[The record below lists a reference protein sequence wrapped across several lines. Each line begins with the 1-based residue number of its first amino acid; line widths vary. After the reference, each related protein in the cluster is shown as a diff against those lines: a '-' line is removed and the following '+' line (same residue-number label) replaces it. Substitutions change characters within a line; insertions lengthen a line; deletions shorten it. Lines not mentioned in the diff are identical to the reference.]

1 MKYNIFIK
9 KNLTTIS
16 ITLAILVLVFYLFT
30 NYRTA
35 YKTPFGY
42 IENLSTCTNINC
54 SDIKSQE
61 GIKYVNDE
69 TCIAG
74 DPDCITGSKCRICKE
89 NSQYPSCSGSSGGE
103 GGTCTPDGIDSYATG
118 NHLQCCPGTNEYLKQ
133 WKPNDKMRYKCC
145 VPSGSGGV
153 VPSGGGSGDWV
164 ANIKSKTAEPFSQ
177 SETYCMKSHGGGDDG
192 VWCVVC
198 GGGGGDS
205 GVFPSGDGSGGG
217 VFPSGDG
224 GGGGVFPSGDG
235 GGGGVFPSGD
245 GGGGS
250 GVFPSGDGGGGSG
263 GGGGVVPSGGG
274 GGGGGSGVVPSG
286 DGDGDFP
293 SGNDKFSIQFKN
305 STNNDIIVW
314 LDDMGMCSMEQ
325 TNDCHMGDPNA
336 WGSKGMGTFY
346 IYTNKNGKWYAQK
359 SPTTRRQVL
368 KPGQIWGVFP
378 PINTKTGNP
387 FWCMDR
393 QKDNGWFRN
402 CPGVGAWFTTS
413 DVKGNIIG
421 SVGSRIEYNINNGEL
436 WFNSSAVDAIN
447 ANFDATYTGCPENE
461 RKCIVDLNSCPYTR
475 VTNGVKECIA
485 PKFWPDDVINKCG
498 TNGFGSQWNL
508 SPKDLASCGYDDP
521 ARKEEC
527 HKWWGTND
535 CAKKWLNYLQ
545 KNKSG
550 ECEQYGWAY
559 DEMRWKPGD
568 TFDKN
573 GNPPTN
579 KDVTPLIHCPLK
591 KGRKK
596 GSLNINVLKIL
607 Q

>member
-42 IENLSTCTNINC
+42 IENLSTCTDINC

-74 DPDCITGSKCRICKE
+74 DPDCLTGSKCRICKE
-89 NSQYPSCSGSSGGE
+89 NSQYLKFPSCSGSSSGG
-103 GGTCTPDGIDSYATG
+103 GGNCTQDGIDSYATG
-118 NHLQCCPGTNEYLKQ
+118 KHLQCCPGTNEYLKQ
-133 WKPNDKMRYKCC
+133 WNPNDKMRYKCC
-145 VPSGSGGV
+145 VP
-153 VPSGGGSGDWV
+153 
-164 ANIKSKTAEPFSQ
+164 Q
-177 SETYCMKSHGGGDDG
+177 S
-192 VWCVVC
+192 
-198 GGGGGDS
+198 
-205 GVFPSGDGSGGG
+205 
-217 VFPSGDG
+217 
-224 GGGGVFPSGDG
+224 
-235 GGGGVFPSGD
+235 
-245 GGGGS
+245 
-250 GVFPSGDGGGGSG
+250 

-274 GGGGGSGVVPSG
+274 GVVPSGGGGVVPSG
-286 DGDGDFP
+286 GGGVVPSGGGDFP

-346 IYTNKNGKWYAQK
+346 IYTNQNGKWDAQK
-359 SPTTRRQVL
+359 SLTTRRQVL
-368 KPGQIWGVFP
+368 KPGQVWGVFP
-378 PINTKTGNP
+378 PINPKTGNP
-387 FWCMDR
+387 FWCMDQPCNKKQNCEAIGDPKDR
-393 QKDNGWFRN
+393 QKCIDKRTTCIKNNGWFRN

-421 SVGSRIEYNINNGEL
+421 SVGSRIEYNINNGDL

-461 RKCIVDLNSCPYTR
+461 RKCLADLNSCPYTR

-508 SPKDLASCGYDDP
+508 SPKDLAGCGYGDP
-521 ARKEEC
+521 AHKEEC

-545 KNKSG
+545 KNPSG
-550 ECEQYGWAY
+550 KCEQYGWAY

-591 KGRKK
+591 KG
-596 GSLNINVLKIL
+596 SLNINVLKIL